1 MKEVA
6 FLLLMSILQ
15 DAPIANTVPLKI
27 YETADQCITAAGQIY
42 LQSLQKGSKRWEEL
56 DFPEMKYFC
65 AVVPADYKI

>member
-6 FLLLMSILQ
+6 FLLLMSIFQ
-15 DAPIANTVPLKI
+15 DGSTVNPVPLKV
-27 YETADQCITAAGQIY
+27 YETADQCINAAGQIY

-65 AVVPADYKI
+65 AVVPADYKN

>member
-1 MKEVA
+1 MNEIA

-15 DAPIANTVPLKI
+15 DAPIANTVPLKV
-27 YETADQCITAAGQIY
+27 YESADQCIAAAGQIY
-42 LQSLQKGSKRWEEL
+42 IESLQKGSKRWQEL

>member
-15 DAPIANTVPLKI
+15 DGSTVNPVPLKV
-27 YETADQCITAAGQIY
+27 YETADQCINAAGQIY

-65 AVVPADYKI
+65 AVVPADYKN